1 MEYDEFYKFYDSVM
15 GDQRKR
21 AKFLIELI
29 REHNPSTKDILE
41 LACGTGAI
49 MKILEKN
56 YNVSGIDISKKMLS
70 IAKKKLK
77 SRRLYNQKMESFHVN
92 SFFDTIICIYDSI
105 NHLKKISDWDR
116 TFKRVKK
123 HLKQGGVFIFDMN
136 TLRKLNDLS
145 NKPTTVSY
153 FEDNIMLLKV
163 TKEKPSIFNWNL
175 KIFEEYK
182 KEKNR
187 LHEENIKET
196 SFPIKKIKKIL
207 SNYFSNISIID
218 SKMRVASEN
227 SDRVY
232 FICK

>member
-1 MEYDEFYKFYDSVM
+1 MIDFKKAEGLFD
-15 GDQRKR
+15 
-21 AKFLIELI
+21 
-29 REHNPSTKDILE
+29 PSTKVTDYLSDVPIQDIINLPDHESLQLKNVLSKSFNIGVDNICVGNGSME
-41 LACGTGAI
+41 LLMAI
-49 MKILEKN
+49 SLLQKKQKN
-56 YNVSGIDISKKMLS
+56 LVVVPTYDG
-70 IAKKKLK
+70 
-77 SRRLYNQKMESFHVN
+77 
-92 SFFDTIICIYDSI
+92 FFDAIICIYDSI